1 MGTGFWIT
9 QVVLVVVVVATAVY
23 AERRNRR
30 DQNEPGSES
39 PIASQPDGVQN
50 AARGSVLSDLL
61 SFMIVASLLCA
72 ALSFFELP

>member
-1 MGTGFWIT
+1 MRSDVIGETRT
-9 QVVLVVVVVATAVY
+9 
-23 AERRNRR
+23 
-30 DQNEPGSES
+30 SES